1 MVTAPIW
8 VAAWKT
14 PTCEVGRAVQRV
26 IHQLN
31 SHATRRDFP
40 STVSGTVV
48 RGPQG
53 GGRVPAL
60 RECKMRPQIFFDRFF
75 RGAVSGHRSTRRLT
89 PTIVPLEGRQLL
101 SVSPTPGL
109 TPTATMTQ
117 TATFPNLESLP
128 NVASQAFLYFSSTIG
143 TLTEVDITTSGS
155 FTTQFSAENLG
166 SSATT
171 IEGTTSA
178 NLAINLPSGA
188 IPVTIPS
195 VTESFNAAPYD
206 GITNDAGVSGKD
218 FASVA
223 SSSATQTTALT
234 SPAALAAFT
243 GNFRIPITV
252 SGHATGSASSG
263 NGDLSD
269 AFNTQTSVTVT
280 ITYDYIPNLP
290 NLDPPTP
297 VTSTTAPTSGGGTS
311 SGSTPSTPNPTS
323 TITSPTGNITGPVA
337 PVTAPSQHTT
347 SAPKKKPQVHV
358 TVPPHHVVQ
367 HPLISR
373 PKPKPLAHHPAVIKA
388 KPSHKL

>member
-1 MVTAPIW
+1 
-8 VAAWKT
+8 
-14 PTCEVGRAVQRV
+14 
-26 IHQLN
+26 
-31 SHATRRDFP
+31 
-40 STVSGTVV
+40 
-48 RGPQG
+48 
-53 GGRVPAL
+53 
-60 RECKMRPQIFFDRFF
+60 MRPQIFFDRFF

-128 NVASQAFLYFSSTIG
+128 NVASQAFLYFSSTMG

-311 SGSTPSTPNPTS
+311 SGSTPSTLNPAPP
-323 TITSPTGNITGPVA
+323 TITSPTGSIPGPVA
-337 PVTAPSQHTT
+337 PVTAPSQHAT
-347 SAPKKKPQVHV
+347 SAPKKKLQVHV

-367 HPLISR
+367 RPLISH
-373 PKPKPLAHHPAVIKA
+373 PKPKPPAHHQAVIKS